1 MSELTSEEAD
11 TAYLDKNA
19 EYWEG
24 QYDAPNVESFI
35 FRFYGR
41 ILKHDYGIDGSNH
54 ERVLDFGCGQGGALH
69 FFDRH
74 GFDVYGVDIAKNDI
88 AAARKRMPH
97 VADHFKLIDPRAD
110 ENQLFFGGEMD
121 VVISIQTLDFL
132 SNSDFEKAI
141 RCLYDNMKPG
151 AKIYASMNGWT
162 HYYRSQASY
171 AGDGLWH
178 VELDNGRVKYDM
190 YNQFIKDP
198 DEMREKFKLFK
209 PVYLDYYDSSFRE
222 EGSEFRYTF
231 FGVKE

>member
-1 MSELTSEEAD
+1 MAE
-11 TAYLDKNA
+11 YLETNA

-24 QYDAPNVESFI
+24 EYDAPNVENFI
-35 FRFYGR
+35 FRMYGR
-41 ILKHDYGIDGSNH
+41 ILKHDYRIDGSNH

-69 FFDRH
+69 FFDKH
-74 GFDVYGVDIAKNDI
+74 GFDVYGVDIARNDI
-88 AAARKRMPH
+88 AAAQRRMQH
-97 VADHFKLIDPRAD
+97 VADHFKVIDPHPD
-110 ENQLFFGGEMD
+110 ENQLFFGGDMD

-141 RCLYDNMKPG
+141 RCLYNNMKQG
-151 AKIYASMNGWT
+151 AKIYASMNGWQM
-162 HYYRSQASY
+162 YYRQNAEY

-178 VELDNGRVKYDM
+178 VKFDNGRVNYDL
-190 YNQFIKDP
+190 YLNFVKDK

-231 FGVKE
+231 FGIKE